1 MVFTFKQ
8 KVSTF
13 RRKGPSALE
22 NLKKKK
28 KTPRNKAPSGRYCPQ
43 PYRTS
48 LGVTFDHLFP

>member
-22 NLKKKK
+22 NLKKKN